1 MSLSERFSKLKSQSI
16 ASGRV
21 DRQISQNNSTKEKR
35 NNQTQGK
42 RGLKV
47 NNALGLAKNANPRG
61 GKRPTKVGQV
71 TAKGLRSLLV
81 MSRGLP
87 PSAWGHSQ

>member
-47 NNALGLAKNANPRG
+47 NNVQGLAKNANLRG
-61 GKRPTKVGQV
+61 GKRPIKVGQA
-71 TAKGLRSLLV
+71 TAKGLRIL
-81 MSRGLP
+81 
-87 PSAWGHSQ
+87 